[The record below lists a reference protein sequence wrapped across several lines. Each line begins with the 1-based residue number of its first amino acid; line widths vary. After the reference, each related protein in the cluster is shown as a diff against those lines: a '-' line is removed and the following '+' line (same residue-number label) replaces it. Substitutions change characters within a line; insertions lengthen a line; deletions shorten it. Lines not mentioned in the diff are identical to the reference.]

1 MDGVDGVG
9 GMSGM
14 SGTAGVGGA
23 IECVLCGEDHVRR
36 YRVPGGD
43 GEVFWMC
50 PECESLWR
58 PGADPRKSTEAYLSI
73 YLESRGLDPA
83 AVRLEPVDG

>member
-1 MDGVDGVG
+1 MD
-9 GMSGM
+9 S
-14 SGTAGVGGA
+14 AGAAGGA
-23 IECVLCGEDHVRR
+23 VGAAGDIECVLCGEDHVRR
-36 YRVPGGD
+36 YRVAGAAGD

-58 PGADPRKSTEAYLSI
+58 PGADPRKSTEAYLSV